1 MKHFKRLASVLLAMV
16 MALALAAP
24 AFAATTKT
32 ITITANPDKKDF
44 TYDVYQIFTGDEEV
58 KDGKGTGKFTK
69 GTIHWGTA
77 IPEANR
83 TAFVQELAR
92 KSDTNK
98 LVYQYFTNFNQNK
111 TPYDAAEVAE
121 LLSNAGATNT
131 AVANEIAAIALKH
144 ATVKDTIN
152 PGDPN
157 GNALTEQ
164 ATGYYLIV
172 AKSTT
177 GNVVTNTLDN
187 AFADIYANPKDTP
200 KDSSVDKWVKN
211 SHYDPND
218 PTKGDEWVKATDY
231 VAGEEFEF
239 KVVGH
244 LPVDYTA
251 ESRTNFW
258 MTFSDVQAP
267 GFESPRDVTV
277 IVADKDGKT
286 KTLNPALVEGTHY
299 TLEVTAGGFTLR
311 IPSNMKANQPW
322 ASLENEDQIIITYKT
337 ELKAKKTE
345 GPNMADE
352 TVNLGNPGNKNEVT
366 LTFEGGSS
374 TDDATVFTFQLEVDK
389 LDGEGPKD
397 ANGKPTQPLKGAGFK
412 LQKWSGTTW
421 ADIPGASYAG
431 GTKAE
436 ITANP
441 DNYPSEF
448 EFTGLEAGRY
458 CLVETKAPEGYNAT
472 GPWYFEIEATYTTDS
487 TGAQVLDVFKI
498 HQTDADGNRVPA
510 TSGGISADGSKSDD
524 TTTTEKDEGGLVKW
538 DVVNNSGIEL
548 PETGGIGT
556 TIFYIVGG
564 VLVVGAVVLL
574 ITKRRTSADDE

>member
-1 MKHFKRLASVLLAMV
+1 MKYLKRFASVALALI

-24 AFAATTKT
+24 AFAATTKK
-32 ITITANPDKKDF
+32 ITITANPAKTDF

-58 KDGKGTGKFTK
+58 KDDKGTGKFTK
-69 GTIHWGTA
+69 GTIQWGTA
-77 IPEANR
+77 IPEAAR
-83 TAFVQELAR
+83 EDFVKELAK

-131 AVANEIAAIALKH
+131 AVANEIAAIALKY
-144 ATVKDTIN
+144 ATTKQTIN
-152 PGDPN
+152 PNDTQS
-157 GNALTEQ
+157 NALTEQ
-164 ATGYYLIV
+164 ETGYYLIV

-177 GNVVTNTLDN
+177 SSVPDTYTLDN
-187 AFADIYANPKDTP
+187 AFEDIYADPKDTP
-200 KDSSVDKWVKN
+200 KDSSVEKWVRN

-277 IVADKDGKT
+277 TVADKDGIA

-299 TLEVTAGGFTLR
+299 TLTVTAGGFTLQ

-337 ELKAKKTE
+337 ELKAKETE

-352 TVNLGNPGNKNEVT
+352 TVNLGNPGNTNNVT

-374 TDDATVFTFQLEVDK
+374 TDAATVFTFQLEVDK
-389 LDGEGPKD
+389 LDGE
-397 ANGKPTQPLKGAGFK
+397 NNNQPLKGAGFK
-412 LQKWSGTTW
+412 LQKWNGTGW
-421 ADIPGASYAG
+421 ADIPGASYEAG
-431 GTKAE
+431 SKAQVAAE
-436 ITANP
+436 PNK
-441 DNYPSEF
+441 YPSEF

-472 GPWYFEIEATYTTDS
+472 GPWYFEIVATYTTDS
-487 TGAQVLDVFKI
+487 TGAQVLDTFKI
-498 HQTDADGNRVPA
+498 HQTDEDGNQLTA
-510 TSGGISADGSKSDD
+510 DSGAIIADGSKSDD
-524 TTTTEKDEGGLVKW
+524 TTTTGKNEGGLVKW

-574 ITKRRTSADDE
+574 ITKRRTGTDEE